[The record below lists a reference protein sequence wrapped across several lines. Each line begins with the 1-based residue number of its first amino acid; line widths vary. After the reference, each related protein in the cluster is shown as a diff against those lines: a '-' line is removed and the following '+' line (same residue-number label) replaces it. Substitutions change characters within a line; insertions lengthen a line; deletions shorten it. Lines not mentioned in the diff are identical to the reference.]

1 MIVKVICWIT
11 SSSITYYSGKE
22 IPSEQRPSR
31 KEIPFGHL
39 RHAERLLRSPT
50 LGQLGS
56 SVALGLGGA
65 HTALVSGS
73 QRCSYRGTWS
83 TRALRS
89 PAAPPT
95 ATPCKAPT
103 ETPSST
109 TGYLLTQRM
118 NFPSLQPADTALY
131 TGKTKLVIEIAYA
144 VSIGIYEPS
153 TRAYHSGCTLRS
165 EAILVRRAE
174 VPPLS
179 LPFPCAC
186 ASVLVCGSSLP

>member
-118 NFPSLQPADTALY
+118 NFPSLQPADT
-131 TGKTKLVIEIAYA
+131 
-144 VSIGIYEPS
+144 
-153 TRAYHSGCTLRS
+153 TLLLDNQQFHHLLQWKGNSFRTAAKQKGNS
-165 EAILVRRAE
+165 FWA
-174 VPPLS
+174 PPL
-179 LPFPCAC
+179 
-186 ASVLVCGSSLP
+186 GRMSSAARQRLHLL